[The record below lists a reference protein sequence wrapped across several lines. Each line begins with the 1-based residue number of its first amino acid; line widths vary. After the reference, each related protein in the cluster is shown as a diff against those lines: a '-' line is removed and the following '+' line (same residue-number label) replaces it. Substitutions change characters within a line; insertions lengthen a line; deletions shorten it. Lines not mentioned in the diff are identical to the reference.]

1 MLSIVSGATKNAA
14 SLRRNEN
21 TENKYQSMEQEY
33 NKLRVKLP
41 DLDERSGYCPREKS
55 MIPKKSWSDV
65 AIDEDNR

>member
-41 DLDERSGYCPREKS
+41 DLDGRSGYCPRKKS